1 MVMRKQRVACV
12 LVVCLVLALGDPGH
26 LWPGSGSSSLLVQA
40 KVPRAIVP
48 QHSRLLG
55 IGTSELGWMERIEAP
70 GLGVLSLTPTL
81 SPSASFML
89 APPHSLSGLECS
101 AMGGAG
107 CSRRRSST
115 QVSSQRVGRFSFPE
129 GEG

>member
-55 IGTSELGWMERIEAP
+55 IWDLSLLGCVIEAP
-70 GLGVLSLTPTL
+70 VWVYFLSMRL
-81 SPSASFML
+81 F
-89 APPHSLSGLECS
+89 H
-101 AMGGAG
+101 
-107 CSRRRSST
+107 R
-115 QVSSQRVGRFSFPE
+115 
-129 GEG
+129 